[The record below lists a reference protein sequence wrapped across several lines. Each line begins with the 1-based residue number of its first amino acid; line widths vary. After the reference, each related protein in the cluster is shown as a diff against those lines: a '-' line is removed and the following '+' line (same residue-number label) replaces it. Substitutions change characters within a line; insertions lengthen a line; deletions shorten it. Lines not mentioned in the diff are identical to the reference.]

1 MAAALQWTGDDDS
14 GPVPVSPSP
23 VAASTTNTT
32 PSELPAAVER
42 ALWRGD
48 QLGAPVSDVVSS
60 GFPAL
65 DAELPGGGW
74 PCGSLT
80 EVLQAQAGGMEWRL
94 LGPALRR
101 VVAADQMVVLVAP
114 PKHPHLPGLRH
125 VGVDEKHLIWIQAE
139 APSERLWC
147 TEQLIKSA
155 AFGAL
160 ISWIPQA
167 RPEQIRRLQVCAQG
181 CDGPVFL
188 CRPLAARHESS
199 AAPLRVITALDVD
212 WQLRV
217 QVFKRRGPAH
227 AGSLSLASVP
237 GGLEAILTS
246 RLAHPSLLTPAR
258 EVPADALG
266 SPVALVPSRRHA
278 TAH

>member
-1 MAAALQWTGDDDS
+1 MAAALQWTGEDDS
-14 GPVPVSPSP
+14 GPVPVSLPP
-23 VAASTTNTT
+23 MAASTTL
-32 PSELPAAVER
+32 SELPAAVER

-48 QLGAPVSDVVSS
+48 QLGAPMSDVVSS

-74 PCGSLT
+74 PCCSLT
-80 EVLQAQAGGMEWRL
+80 EVLQAQAGAMEWRL

-101 VVAADQMVVLVAP
+101 IVQADQMVVLVAP

-125 VGVDEKHLIWIQAE
+125 AGVDEKQLIWIQAE

-167 RPEQIRRLQVCAQG
+167 RSEQIRRLQVCAQG

-237 GGLEAILTS
+237 GGLEAILTP

-258 EVPADALG
+258 EVTADALG
-266 SPVALVPSRRHA
+266 GPVALVPSRRHA

>member
-1 MAAALQWTGDDDS
+1 MVAALPWAGDDDE
-14 GPVPVSPSP
+14 GPAPPSLPPVVHAGGPR
-23 VAASTTNTT
+23 
-32 PSELPAAVER
+32 ELPPAVER

-48 QLGAPVSDVVSS
+48 QLGAPVAEVISS
-60 GFPAL
+60 GFEAL

-80 EVLQAQAGGMEWRL
+80 EVLQAQAGAMEWRL

-101 VVAADQMVVLVAP
+101 AVAAEEMVVLVAP
-114 PKHPHLPGLRH
+114 PRHPHLPGLH
-125 VGVDEKHLIWIQAE
+125 HAGIDEKHLIWVQAE

-147 TEQLIKSA
+147 TEQLIKSGS
-155 AFGAL
+155 FGAL
-160 ISWIPQA
+160 VSWIPQA

-181 CDGPVFL
+181 CEGPVFL

-227 AGSLSLASVP
+227 EGHLSLQSIP
-237 GGLEAILTS
+237 GGLEAILTP
-246 RLAHPSLLTPAR
+246 RLAHPSRLHPAH
-258 EVPADALG
+258 EVPADVVG
-266 SPVALVPSRRHA
+266 SPVALVEARRHA